1 MSRMPA
7 TPFTPA
13 LFTFLAE
20 LAANNDR
27 EWFRANK
34 PRYET
39 DVRDP
44 ALRFIAGF
52 APRLAEISPHF
63 RADPRANGGSLFRI
77 YRDTRFSRDKRPYK
91 THTGIHF
98 RHEAA
103 RDAHAPGFYLHL
115 QPGQVFVG
123 CGTWRPGGPALRGI
137 REAIDEDPD
146 AWRRASTDRRFRASF
161 DFAGDSLVRAP
172 RGFDPGHPLIVDL
185 RRKDFIGVA
194 YLSED
199 VVLSHDFMGVFTGL
213 CRDAAP
219 FQRWLC
225 GALHVPF

>member
-1 MSRMPA
+1 MP
-7 TPFTPA
+7 PHFTPA
-13 LFTFLAE
+13 LFDFLAE
-20 LAANNDR
+20 LAANNER

-34 PRYET
+34 SRYDG
-39 DVRDP
+39 DVKEP
-44 ALRFIAGF
+44 ALRFISDF
-52 APRLAEISPHF
+52 APHLGRISPRF

-77 YRDTRFSRDKRPYK
+77 YRDTRFSKDKRPYK

-115 QPGQVFVG
+115 QPGNVFAGVG
-123 CGTWRPGGPALRGI
+123 IWRPGGPALRGI

-146 AWRRASTDRRFRASF
+146 AWLRASGDRRFRASF
-161 DFAGDSLVRAP
+161 ELAGDSLIRAP
-172 RGFDPGHPLIVDL
+172 RGFGVDHPLIVDL

-194 YLSED
+194 RLDED
-199 VVLSHDFMGVFTGL
+199 AVLSPDFMTVFAEL
-213 CRDAAP
+213 CRDAGP

-225 GALHVPF
+225 GALRLPF

>member
-1 MSRMPA
+1 MPH
-7 TPFTPA
+7 THFTPA

-34 PRYET
+34 PRYEA
-39 DVRDP
+39 DVKEP
-44 ALRFIAGF
+44 ALRFISDF
-52 APRLAEISPHF
+52 APHLAGISVHF

-115 QPGQVFVG
+115 QPGQVFAGV
-123 CGTWRPGGPALRGI
+123 GTWRPAGPALRAI
-137 REAIDEDPD
+137 REKIHKDPD
-146 AWRRASTDRRFRASF
+146 GWLRASGDPRFRASF
-161 DFAGDSLVRAP
+161 ELSGDSLVRAP
-172 RGFDPGHPLIVDL
+172 RGYSPGHSLIVDL

-194 YLSED
+194 QLSED
-199 VVLSHDFMGVFTGL
+199 TVLSRDFMEVFAEL
-213 CRDAAP
+213 CRDAEP

-225 GALHVPF
+225 RALRVSF

>member
-1 MSRMPA
+1 M
-7 TPFTPA
+7 TPHFTPA
-13 LFTFLAE
+13 TFAFLAE
-20 LAANNDR
+20 LADNNNR

-34 PRYET
+34 SRYDG
-39 DVRDP
+39 DVKEP
-44 ALRFIAGF
+44 ALAFISDF
-52 APRLAEISPHF
+52 APLLAGISTRF

-77 YRDTRFSRDKRPYK
+77 YRDTRFSKDKRPYK

-103 RDAHAPGFYLHL
+103 KDAHAPGFYLHL
-115 QPGQVFVG
+115 QPGQVFAG
-123 CGTWRPGGPALRGI
+123 AGIWRPGGPALRSI

-146 AWRRASTDRRFRASF
+146 AWLRASGDERFRASF
-161 DFAGDSLVRAP
+161 ELSGDSLIRAP
-172 RGFDPGHPLIVDL
+172 KGFSVDHPHIADL

-194 YLSED
+194 LLDESTVLED
-199 VVLSHDFMGVFTGL
+199 GFLTCFASL

-225 GALHVPF
+225 RAIGVPW